1 MTNQEI
7 KFTQVQICV
16 KKSQIDT
23 ETGEEISSV
32 FELITVKDPDTSESV
47 IELYEN
53 TIEPYKD

>member
-23 ETGEEISSV
+23 ETGEEISSI